1 MRKPI
6 VHRIACAMIIFWNGC
21 SGVLTAP
28 PEFAMLPPSLNA
40 AERSSESG
48 PEPSA
53 GCCVSVASFALSSGF
68 VVPYAQMIV
77 CDVLEALW

>member
-1 MRKPI
+1 MKNQYPAPEVLRMLEPRWAMRPVATTSMVLSRPI
-6 VHRIACAMIIFWNGC
+6 LGGMMA
-21 SGVLTAP
+21 
-28 PEFAMLPPSLNA
+28 
-40 AERSSESG
+40 SG